1 MKLAGGHVKRL
12 FVGFTCS
19 IMFLVVFAL
28 LVAHN
33 TEAESSTNPETPANQ
48 NALKIAIPTARPEE
62 TIAFYKKLGFKAVPK
77 WEGNLDVVSMER
89 GGSPYTL
96 EICHNRYSEVGPV
109 VGGVSSLSF
118 PVRNISN
125 EIATLRAKGVNFS
138 ETPRRGA
145 DCASLSDPNG
155 IKIRL
160 FERD

>member
-1 MKLAGGHVKRL
+1 MKLAGGHAKRL

-33 TEAESSTNPETPANQ
+33 TEAESSNNPQTLAGE

-62 TIAFYKKLGFKAVPK
+62 TIAFYKKLGFKATPR
-77 WEGNLDVVSMER
+77 WDGNLDVVSMER

-96 EICHNRYSEVGPV
+96 EICHNKYSEAGTV

-118 PVRNISN
+118 PVRDISR
-125 EIATLRAKGVNFS
+125 EIAKLRARGIDFS
-138 ETPRRGA
+138 EIPQTGA

>member
-1 MKLAGGHVKRL
+1 MKLAGGHAKRL
-12 FVGFTCS
+12 FVGFSCS
-19 IMFLVVFAL
+19 ITLLVVFAL

-33 TEAESSTNPETPANQ
+33 TEAESSNNLQTSVHDS
-48 NALKIAIPTARPEE
+48 ALKIAIPTARPEE
-62 TIAFYKKLGFKAVPK
+62 TIDFYKKLGFKAVPK
-77 WEGNLDVVSMER
+77 WDGNLDVVSMER

-96 EICHNRYSEVGPV
+96 EICHNRHSEAGPV

-118 PVRNISN
+118 PVRNISF
-125 EIATLRAKGVNFS
+125 EIATLQARGVSFS
-138 ETPRRGA
+138 ETPRTGA